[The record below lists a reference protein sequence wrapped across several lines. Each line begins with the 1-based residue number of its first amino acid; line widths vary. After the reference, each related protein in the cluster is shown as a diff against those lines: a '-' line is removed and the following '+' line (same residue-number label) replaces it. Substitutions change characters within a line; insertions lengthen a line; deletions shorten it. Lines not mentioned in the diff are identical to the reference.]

1 MSLTCVIVDDEYL
14 AIKILQ
20 EYALKI
26 EGLKVE
32 IAFTRPEEALDYLT
46 SHPIELL
53 FLDIQMPKLNGFE
66 LLKKL
71 PAPPMVVFTTAR
83 HDYAVQ
89 AFDLD
94 VLDYLVKPISFERFE
109 KAVKKA
115 EEYSQFKKLR
125 TQRKD
130 SPQNYLMVK
139 ADYRIH
145 KIITEQIEFI
155 EGLSEYVK
163 IHTPEKT
170 FIPLVALK
178 ELMDQLPANQFVRIH
193 KSYIVSLA
201 HIASYNH
208 RTLQLKNG
216 KTLPIGRSYKSSFL
230 KQAENGFEG
239 ESF

>member
-20 EYALKI
+20 EYALKMD
-26 EGLKVE
+26 GLKVE
-32 IAFTRPEEALDYLT
+32 ISFTRPQEALDYL
-46 SHPIELL
+46 SGHSVDLL
-53 FLDIQMPKLNGFE
+53 FLDVQMPKLSGFE

-83 HDYAVQ
+83 HDHAVQ

-130 SPQNYLMVK
+130 SPQNYLMIK

-163 IHTPEKT
+163 IHTPQRT
-170 FIPLVALK
+170 FIPLIALK

-193 KSYIVSLA
+193 KSYIVPLA
-201 HIASYNH
+201 HIVSFNH
-208 RTLQLKNG
+208 QTVQLKNG
-216 KTLPIGRSYKSSFL
+216 KALPIGRSYKSSFL
-230 KQAENGFEG
+230 KHVENGFEG
-239 ESF
+239 RSF